1 MCKYLVGICL
11 SLLCACGGGSSDSN
25 SAPLSPQLSSISLSQ
40 TAYQAA
46 NRQITLKASG
56 NTAVSAYCF
65 KTDTAKPLASD
76 PCFRSES
83 SQTIDLSGSLPIYY
97 VWVKNA
103 SNQVSDKSLKGG
115 SCSTEGIA
123 ASANSNLPTVCMMT
137 DQGDMVIELEE
148 RKAPL
153 TIANFL
159 KYVNAGFYSGTVFH
173 RLSPNFVQGGGGQ
186 IVNQQ
191 FVSKTPLYDPIIL
204 EKPGTTTVLNH
215 IYTIAMART
224 SVENSATSGFFV
236 NLDNNSGFN
245 ADTNAYATF
254 GRLIYG
260 FSTAQAMS
268 KFSGSTS
275 SDGTVMPYQA
285 PVIQW
290 AIQLK

>member
-1 MCKYLVGICL
+1 
-11 SLLCACGGGSSDSN
+11 
-25 SAPLSPQLSSISLSQ
+25 
-40 TAYQAA
+40 
-46 NRQITLKASG
+46 
-56 NTAVSAYCF
+56 
-65 KTDTAKPLASD
+65 
-76 PCFRSES
+76 
-83 SQTIDLSGSLPIYY
+83 
-97 VWVKNA
+97 
-103 SNQVSDKSLKGG
+103 
-115 SCSTEGIA
+115 
-123 ASANSNLPTVCMMT
+123 MMT

-153 TIANFL
+153 TVANFL

-204 EKPGTTTVLNH
+204 EKLGTTTVLNH

-268 KFSGSTS
+268 KFPGSAS